1 MVQIVEPFEESEVAP
16 HWSAVTAMEGAGLV
30 PTREMVA
37 D

>member
-1 MVQIVEPFEESEVAP
+1 MVHVVEPFEESEAAP
-16 HWSAVTAMEGAGLV
+16 HWSAVTAMEGAGLA